1 MKLIAV
7 PSRKSYDSFSKY
19 EIDNWHSL
27 INNRLFR
34 FQKVNKI
41 VYEKK
46 KIMEKVKIIRT
57 MYLFL
62 KRNQYKI
69 FTFKHIKYWRTVAKK
84 KCEMEQNLLDKLETK
99 EEFSSQYNK
108 YIILTLKTLRSYDS
122 NYANKILMSLFR
134 KFPHDVAREI
144 KAFI

>member
-1 MKLIAV
+1 MKLKITPARETYKS
-7 PSRKSYDSFSKY
+7 SREY
-19 EIDNWHSL
+19 EVDNWPL
-27 INNRLFR
+27 IINNRLFR
-34 FQKVNKI
+34 FQKANKI

-69 FTFKHIKYWRTVAKK
+69 FTFQHIKYWRTVAKK

-122 NYANKILMSLFR
+122 NYANKIVLSLFR
-134 KFPHDVAREI
+134 QFPHDVAREI